1 MAYVQSI
8 VLAGGISSRMGFP
21 KALLPFGNSFFL
33 HRVYESLVAAEVTPV
48 HIVINA
54 GLANSL
60 KSRTKEFP
68 QAQFVL
74 NKDPA
79 LGQIHSL
86 QLGLQSAREA
96 GAEAAV
102 VALVDQPAIAVTTIA
117 KLCEAFQGAPQ
128 CIYIAAYEG
137 RTGHPLLIPE
147 KFFDDFLSAAE
158 GRTARDIIADQQDF
172 VRIVE
177 TDDPQVVADV
187 DSPEDLARL
196 RELENEIDE

>member
-1 MAYVQSI
+1 MGTVQSI
-8 VLAGGISSRMGFP
+8 VLAGGISKRMGFP

-33 HRVYESLVAAEVTPV
+33 HRVYESLVAAEVAPV

-68 QAQFVL
+68 QAHFVL

-117 KLCEAFQGAPQ
+117 KLCEALQAAPE
-128 CIYIAAYEG
+128 CIHIAAYEG
-137 RTGHPLLIPE
+137 RPGHPLIIPV
-147 KFFDDFLSAAE
+147 KFFDLFLTAAE
-158 GRTARDIIADQQDF
+158 GRTARDIIADQKDA
-172 VRIVE
+172 VRTVE

-187 DSPEDLARL
+187 DSPEDFARL
-196 RELENEIDE
+196 RELENEID